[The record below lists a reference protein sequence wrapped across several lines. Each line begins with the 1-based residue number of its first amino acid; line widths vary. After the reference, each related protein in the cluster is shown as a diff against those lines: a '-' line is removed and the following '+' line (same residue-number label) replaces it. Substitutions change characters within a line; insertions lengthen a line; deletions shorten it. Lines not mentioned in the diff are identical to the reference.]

1 MVVRAETRGLLV
13 SSAKVRRFDA
23 DIWRRRLGLDVATAW
38 PRLGEAA
45 GGRLSCDPL
54 GCLYRAKGQV
64 VALARDG
71 RALDDDCAAASVVV
85 SREPVRGRCTGPRVV
100 IDRFDLWRR
109 GGHALWLSPEGVRVE
124 TVRAH
129 RGERPWT
136 RRRGGR

>member
-1 MVVRAETRGLLV
+1 M
-13 SSAKVRRFDA
+13 
-23 DIWRRRLGLDVATAW
+23 
-38 PRLGEAA
+38 
-45 GGRLSCDPL
+45 
-54 GCLYRAKGQV
+54 

-71 RALDDDCAAASVVV
+71 RALADDCAVASVVV

-124 TVRAH
+124 TVRAR
-129 RGERPWT
+129 RGERPWV